1 MTFVT
6 KARLEWS
13 YLMTL
18 LMIESSLE
26 NYESGHLRKKEV
38 EYVAQRPKI
47 DIKNAN
53 VLNGFSAV
61 LKSLFAADGTFV
73 PLYRKEFVDV
83 YSERPTTQSAS

>member
-1 MTFVT
+1 MTFAT

-38 EYVAQRPKI
+38 EYVAQ
-47 DIKNAN
+47 
-53 VLNGFSAV
+53 S
-61 LKSLFAADGTFV
+61 LKGG
-73 PLYRKEFVDV
+73 EG
-83 YSERPTTQSAS
+83 